1 MHALTPP
8 RARPHLYYAHTHI
21 WTYLAPYTRL
31 YRPDRYA
38 QFRFSQEVIER
49 CLSHA
54 HRLVAYVQWLA
65 IEANAELARFV
76 EFIKFMRS
84 EIQKAIEPD
93 LNARPPGQTQ
103 VQYDTL
109 EAMAYIEQGLLES
122 ALTAW
127 FTGLGPRTYPGELS
141 HATPPTMR
149 EAIEQARRAL
159 DGKDDA
165 TVCLFLCDV
174 VRKGKEPAQV
184 QGGRSLLAEYPERNI
199 LVMVDELAKGCAEV
213 CEVAAGATTRGAQV
227 DGVSVRAGD
236 SEDPKNEGEI
246 AEKQRELARE
256 CTWPSQEP
264 VARPETYVV
273 TRVKRDSGREYRA
286 FRWSL
291 CLLRIR
297 PEHEAQAQERA
308 GVVIE
313 CKVNGI
319 DVEIL
324 DIGFFDDNQLLV
336 IIRTRGRAHI
346 GMIYYRELGWTEDVW
361 GGQEVVSR
369 EGLIEVVMHYHET
382 DRVGLAQLAQ
392 TIARSRELQ
401 GCGTGPAQLAVNGR
415 RGRRT
420 ACVLDSGGVVEVLDM
435 ELEGGEEEAESES
448 ERE

>member
-1 MHALTPP
+1 MVSHALI
-8 RARPHLYYAHTHI
+8 RMRD
-21 WTYLAPYTRL
+21 YTTQRISPAAERVVIVL
-31 YRPDRYA
+31 EEIRGWAAWPDRYA
-38 QFRFSQEVIER
+38 QYRFSQEAIER
-49 CLSHA
+49 CLGRA

-93 LNARPPGQTQ
+93 LNARPPGHTQ
-103 VQYDTL
+103 AQYDTL
-109 EAMAYIEQGLLES
+109 EAMAYIEHGLIES
-122 ALTAW
+122 ALTTW
-127 FTGLGPRTYPGELS
+127 FTGPGPRTYPGELS
-141 HATPPTMR
+141 HATPMTMR

-165 TVCLFLCDV
+165 T

-184 QGGRSLLAEYPERNI
+184 QGGRSLLAEYPERNV
-199 LVMVDELAKGCAEV
+199 LVVIEELAKGCAEV
-213 CEVAAGATTRGAQV
+213 CAVAAGATTRGAQV
-227 DGVSVRAGD
+227 DGTPIRAGGA
-236 SEDPKNEGEI
+236 EDLSHEHVL
-246 AEKQRELARE
+246 AEEQRELARE

-273 TRVKRDSGREYRA
+273 TRVNRQTGREYCA
-286 FRWSL
+286 FQWSL

-297 PEHEAQAQERA
+297 PDHEAQVRELAA
-308 GVVIE
+308 VVIDCE
-313 CKVNGI
+313 FNGVG
-319 DVEIL
+319 VEIL
-324 DIGFFDDNQLLV
+324 DIAFFDEDQLLV
-336 IIRTRGRAHI
+336 ILRTRGRAHI
-346 GMIYYRELGWTEDVW
+346 GMIYYRELEWTGDTW

-369 EGLIEVVMHYHET
+369 EELIELVTRHHET

-392 TIARSRELQ
+392 TVVRSRELQ

-435 ELEGGEEEAESES
+435 ELEGGEEAESES
-448 ERE
+448 EQE

>member
-165 TVCLFLCDV
+165 TVWVCRSMRGRC
-174 VRKGKEPAQV
+174 
-184 QGGRSLLAEYPERNI
+184 GGYNERCSSRRSIRT
-199 LVMVDELAKGCAEV
+199 GW
-213 CEVAAGATTRGAQV
+213 RG
-227 DGVSVRAGD
+227 
-236 SEDPKNEGEI
+236 EDPKNEGEI